1 MRILIPLVGSRGDV
15 QPGAVLGVELERR
28 GHTVVVGAPP
38 NFVDFVGR
46 AGLKARQ
53 FGPDVHALYSSP
65 EGQRALAAGNT
76 FKLMS
81 MVSNQMAEYAD
92 RMDDELIDI
101 SSDAETADPHRHQ
114 VITLSATQPH
124 EPGCG
129 SIAPQG
135 ARGILAGSNSVETA

>member
-1 MRILIPLVGSRGDV
+1 MRILIPLVGSRCDV
-15 QPGAVLGVELERR
+15 QPGAVLGLELQRR
-28 GHTVVVGAPP
+28 GHTVVGGAPP
-38 NFVDFVGR
+38 NFVDFVGS

-53 FGPDVHALYSSP
+53 FGRDVHALYSSP

-76 FKLMS
+76 FKLIS
-81 MVSNQMAEYAD
+81 MLSNQMAEYAD

-129 SIAPQG
+129 SIAPRG
-135 ARGILAGSNSVETA
+135 ARGILAGSNSVETD